1 MIKRVFL
8 IVLDSC
14 GIGELPD
21 AAQYGDVGSNTLKS
35 CSTSS
40 KFSTPN
46 MAKLGLFN
54 IDGVDFCKPEP
65 RPTGCFGK
73 LAEKSRGKDTTIGH
87 WEIAGIVSEKP
98 LPTYPNGFPK
108 EVLDEFEKRTGRK
121 VLCNKPYSGTEV

>member
-87 WEIAGIVSEKP
+87 W
-98 LPTYPNGFPK
+98 
-108 EVLDEFEKRTGRK
+108 
-121 VLCNKPYSGTEV
+121 

>member
-40 KFSTPN
+40 KFFTPN

-65 RPTGCFGK
+65 HPTGCFGK

-87 WEIAGIVSEKP
+87 WEIAGIISEKP
-98 LPTYPNGFPK
+98 LPTYRRADAEEALSHLSERLPEGSA
-108 EVLDEFEKRTGRK
+108 GRI
-121 VLCNKPYSGTEV
+121 